1 MVRTSAAQTLG
12 LSVYEQLRSAIL
24 DGRYR
29 PGERLRLTELCAAYG
44 VSPGVLREA
53 VRRLAEQRLVTIE
66 HNRGYRVTTI
76 SSKQI
81 HDLVELRRINE
92 GAALRLSL
100 QRGTAAWEGEV
111 LAAHHR
117 LKSMRSAMRTDLD
130 AWSVAHIEYHMSLLS
145 ACGNDRLLELC
156 QELFTASELYRR
168 WSEPRAAQ
176 APRPDGEK
184 RDTSLEHAQIL
195 EAVLDHD
202 TDLAVARYEAHLNRT
217 AEMAQLF
224 TDTPAVTSQAPVD
237 SSGAGGRETSARSG

>member
-1 MVRTSAAQTLG
+1 MVRTSEAQTLG
-12 LSVYEQLRSAIL
+12 LGVYEQLRAAIL

-29 PGERLRLTELCAAYG
+29 PGERLRPTELCTEYG

-53 VRRLAEQRLVTIE
+53 VMRLAEQRLVTVE

-100 QRGTAAWEGEV
+100 ARGSAAWEGEA

-117 LKSMRSAMRTDLD
+117 LKSMNALVHTDFD
-130 AWSVAHIEYHMSLLS
+130 AWSAAHLDYHMALLS

-156 QELFTASELYRR
+156 RELFTASELYRR
-168 WSEPRAAQ
+168 WSGNQPAERK
-176 APRPDGEK
+176 RPEGAK
-184 RDTSLEHAQIL
+184 RDQDHEHAQIL

-202 TDLAVARYEAHLNRT
+202 VELAVSRYEEHLNRT
-217 AEMAQLF
+217 AELAQF
-224 TDTPAVTSQAPVD
+224 YTDTAAVTS
-237 SSGAGGRETSARSG
+237 

>member
-12 LSVYEQLRSAIL
+12 LGVYEQLRAAIL

-29 PGERLRLTELCAAYG
+29 PGERLRPTELCTTYG

-53 VRRLAEQRLVTIE
+53 VMRLAEQRLVTIE

-76 SSKQI
+76 SGKQI

-117 LKSMRSAMRTDLD
+117 LKSMKPVMRTDPD
-130 AWSVAHIEYHMSLLS
+130 AWSVAHVEYHMSLLS

-168 WSEPRAAQ
+168 WSEPRAAE
-176 APRPDGEK
+176 APRPEGEK
-184 RDTSLEHAQIL
+184 RDTDLEHAQIL
-195 EAVLDHD
+195 ESVLDHD
-202 TDLAVARYEAHLNRT
+202 VEVAVARYEAHLNRT
-217 AEMAQLF
+217 ADMAEF
-224 TDTPAVTSQAPVD
+224 YTDTSAVAP
-237 SSGAGGRETSARSG
+237 